1 MEIARERFLDES
13 RAYHLTIGV
22 RSRTTEAHSL
32 LSALTAEEREQVSN
46 AIVQALN
53 EIEKIVRPHLGAD
66 TPGRHGRQSWYISRP
81 CSGLRRTPACSE
93 SLVCLS
99 R

>member
-13 RAYHLTIGV
+13 RAYHLSIGL

-32 LSALTAEEREQVSN
+32 LSALSAEERQQVSN

-53 EIEKIVRPHLGAD
+53 EIEKIVRPHMGA
-66 TPGRHGRQSWYISRP
+66 TPR
-81 CSGLRRTPACSE
+81 
-93 SLVCLS
+93 
-99 R
+99 

>member
-13 RAYHLTIGV
+13 RSYHLSIGV

-53 EIEKIVRPHLGAD
+53 EIEKIVRPHIGAK
-66 TPGRHGRQSWYISRP
+66 PR
-81 CSGLRRTPACSE
+81 
-93 SLVCLS
+93 
-99 R
+99 

>member
-32 LSALTAEEREQVSN
+32 LSALTAEERERVSN

-53 EIEKIVRPHLGAD
+53 EIEKIVRPHSA
-66 TPGRHGRQSWYISRP
+66 PRP
-81 CSGLRRTPACSE
+81 TG
-93 SLVCLS
+93 
-99 R
+99 

>member
-13 RAYHLTIGV
+13 RAYHLSIGV

-32 LSALTAEEREQVSN
+32 LSALTAEERERVSN

-53 EIEKIVRPHLGAD
+53 EIEKIIRPHLGAA
-66 TPGRHGRQSWYISRP
+66 PR
-81 CSGLRRTPACSE
+81 
-93 SLVCLS
+93 
-99 R
+99 

>member
-32 LSALTAEEREQVSN
+32 LSGLTAEERERVSN

-53 EIEKIVRPHLGAD
+53 EIEKIVRPHMGAK
-66 TPGRHGRQSWYISRP
+66 PR
-81 CSGLRRTPACSE
+81 
-93 SLVCLS
+93 
-99 R
+99 